1 MGCIKEVYQ
10 FSRSYKRH
18 LHGASWGSQW
28 WRKGERKGREER
40 RDTGDTLSFC
50 LRKKLRV

>member
-1 MGCIKEVYQ
+1 MVLAGV
-10 FSRSYKRH
+10 
-18 LHGASWGSQW
+18 ASG
-28 WRKGERKGREER
+28 GGREER